1 MLFTPLLQVPDQPSM
16 ELSSGQEDGIG
27 NSTASGNSSG
37 SGGSGGSGG
46 SNLSNTTSTTA
57 VSSTFYGNLRR
68 FCGYNKDAHDNHIWQ
83 SPIIAP
89 ASGKHYVN
97 SINTH
102 NRDSDIYCNNHNE
115 RQSAISILDNSNECI
130 ILNNSGDSTVEAHQE
145 TNNSTINENDKNRSL
160 DRCGI
165 NSNSERV
172 ITNDSANSNYS
183 CNVISPIDRDAAT
196 FSSIHIKT
204 TPRTRIY
211 VSTKAQNRVIPP
223 NFQLPAELNHLQD
236 HIQESEDEERLE
248 NAHNSQIY
256 HQSPEQPS
264 KRSSQRQIR
273 VGKTTTV
280 LFAVTL
286 AYILSFLPYLTVMVM
301 RSIIKD
307 LEENLSPVGELA
319 YKLCVKSFF
328 INNAINPIIYS
339 FLNQAFRQDAKQMF
353 SRMCG
358 KFCASSLVSRTLP
371 TGDAV

>member
-1 MLFTPLLQVPDQPSM
+1 MFTPLLQVPDQPSM

-145 TNNSTINENDKNRSL
+145 INNSTINENDKNRSL